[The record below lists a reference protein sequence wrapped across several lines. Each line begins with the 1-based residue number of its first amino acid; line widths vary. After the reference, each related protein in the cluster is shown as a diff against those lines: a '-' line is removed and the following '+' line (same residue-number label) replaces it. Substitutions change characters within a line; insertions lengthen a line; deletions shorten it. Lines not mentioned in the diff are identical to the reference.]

1 MEKKYADEVD
11 IISIVYLLRKLKVL
25 MRVVLTNQQQFLL
38 NFDPT
43 SNLIAN
49 VVADAH
55 GPHEAPEDWLC
66 DYNLF
71 IDDANAP
78 KVMAQI
84 DD

>member
-1 MEKKYADEVD
+1 MKKKFADEVD

-25 MRVVLTNQQQFLL
+25 MKVVLTNQQQFLL
-38 NFDPT
+38 NFEPT
-43 SNLIAN
+43 SNLI
-49 VVADAH
+49 VDLPV
-55 GPHEAPEDWLC
+55 EAPEDWLC

-71 IDDANAP
+71 LDDANAP